1 MELVRISKVHIA
13 LLLVVTIIFIWSVIK
28 PVSYLDWLAEV
39 SPGVVILIIVIAT
52 YNKFRFTT
60 LSYFIIAILSILT
73 FIGGHYTYS
82 EVPFFNWIQ
91 DEFDL
96 KRNNYDRFGHF
107 LKGLSAIVIRELLL
121 RKTQLTRGAWLFG
134 ITVSI
139 VLAVAALYEIIEWA
153 STKINGGEEATTDFL
168 GMQGDQWDAQWD
180 MALAL
185 VGSILALLLFSKLH
199 DKLLR
204 ESGK

>member
-1 MELVRISKVHIA
+1 MELEKISKVHIA

-28 PVSYLDWLAEV
+28 PVSYLDWLAQV

-96 KRNNYDRFGHF
+96 QRNNYDRFGHF
-107 LKGLSAIVIRELLL
+107 LKGLSAILIRELLL

-139 VLAVAALYEIIEWA
+139 VLAVAALYEIIR
-153 STKINGGEEATTDFL
+153 
-168 GMQGDQWDAQWD
+168 
-180 MALAL
+180 MA
-185 VGSILALLLFSKLH
+185 KY
-199 DKLLR
+199 
-204 ESGK
+204 

>member
-1 MELVRISKVHIA
+1 MELEKISKVHIA

-96 KRNNYDRFGHF
+96 QRNNYDRFGHF
-107 LKGLSAIVIRELLL
+107 LKGLSAILIRELLL

-139 VLAVAALYEIIEWA
+139 VLAVAALYEIIEWL
-153 STKINGGEEATTDFL
+153 STKI
-168 GMQGDQWDAQWD
+168 
-180 MALAL
+180 
-185 VGSILALLLFSKLH
+185 S
-199 DKLLR
+199 
-204 ESGK
+204 SGVKQQKIF

>member
-1 MELVRISKVHIA
+1 MMQIIKEFINAEWVGCCYGFEKISKVHIA

-96 KRNNYDRFGHF
+96 QRNNYDQIRTF
-107 LKGLSAIVIRELLL
+107 LKRIICHFDKGIIITKNAI
-121 RKTQLTRGAWLFG
+121 
-134 ITVSI
+134 
-139 VLAVAALYEIIEWA
+139 
-153 STKINGGEEATTDFL
+153 N
-168 GMQGDQWDAQWD
+168 
-180 MALAL
+180 
-185 VGSILALLLFSKLH
+185 
-199 DKLLR
+199 
-204 ESGK
+204 

>member
-1 MELVRISKVHIA
+1 MELEKISKVHIA

-96 KRNNYDRFGHF
+96 QRNNYDRFGHF
-107 LKGLSAIVIRELLL
+107 LKGLSAILIRELLL

-139 VLAVAALYEIIEWA
+139 VLAVAALYEIIEWV
-153 STKINGGEEATTDFL
+153 KY
-168 GMQGDQWDAQWD
+168 
-180 MALAL
+180 
-185 VGSILALLLFSKLH
+185 
-199 DKLLR
+199 
-204 ESGK
+204 